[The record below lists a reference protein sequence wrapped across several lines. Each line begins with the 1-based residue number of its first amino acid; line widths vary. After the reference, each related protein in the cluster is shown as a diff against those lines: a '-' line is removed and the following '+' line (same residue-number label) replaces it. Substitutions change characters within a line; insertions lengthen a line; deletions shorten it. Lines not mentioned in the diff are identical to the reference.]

1 MKILNV
7 SQAQDTEA
15 WLDARIGKITGTK
28 AGTLALEHYAQK
40 DVAKLEAMA
49 DKAKTEEKA
58 KEYREKA
65 RQAKRDNE
73 RLKVNLDF
81 WQFLADMIAEQPDGE
96 PPMERG
102 HRLENTNIMMACD
115 KFDISPDVVEFD
127 TGMWVS
133 STDDRI
139 AVSPDAHAKPQKHID
154 IDGLEHNPTFA
165 FEAKSLGTKYHLQT
179 VVPFRVYQMLN
190 YSETPDSQRNE
201 LQSLSLKLFPEI
213 LETRREFDFIPE
225 QYQSQ
230 VLQYFVVNP
239 DLQTVYFTMLDDRV
253 YGSLQHEV
261 FAVERQSVA
270 SEIEAQE
277 TKELQTLAL
286 IDELQ
291 KLGGVDW

>member
-58 KEYREKA
+58 EEYREKA

-102 HRLENTNIMMACD
+102 HRLENTNIMMACE

-133 STDDRI
+133 DVDDRI
-139 AVSPDAHAKPQKHID
+139 AVSPDAHAKPRIFN
-154 IDGLEHNPTFA
+154 GLEHNPTFA

-201 LQSLSLKLFPEI
+201 LQSLALKLFPEI

-239 DLQTVYFTMLDDRV
+239 DLHTVYFAMLDDRV

-286 IDELQ
+286 IDGLQ

>member
-7 SQAQDTEA
+7 SQAQDTGA

-58 KEYREKA
+58 EEYREKA

-102 HRLENTNIMMACD
+102 HRLENTNIMMACE

-133 STDDRI
+133 DVDDRI
-139 AVSPDAHAKPQKHID
+139 AVSPDAHAKPRIFN
-154 IDGLEHNPTFA
+154 GLEHNPTFA

-239 DLQTVYFTMLDDRV
+239 DLHTVYFTMLDDRV

-286 IDELQ
+286 IDGLQ

>member
-7 SQAQDTEA
+7 SQTQDTQA

-28 AGTLALEHYAQK
+28 AGMLALDHYTQK

-49 DKAKTEEKA
+49 DKAKTEEKSE
-58 KEYREKA
+58 EYRAKA
-65 RQAKRDNE
+65 EQAKRDNE

-102 HRLENTNIMMACD
+102 HRLENTNIMMACE
-115 KFDISPDVVEFD
+115 KLGISQDVVEFD

-133 STDDRI
+133 DVDDRI
-139 AVSPDAHAKPQKHID
+139 AVSPDAYTKPQID
-154 IDGLEHNPTFA
+154 INGVEYNPTFA
-165 FEAKSLGTKYHLQT
+165 FEAKSLGTKYHLQA
-179 VVPFRVYQMLN
+179 VVPFRVSQMLN
-190 YSETPDSQRNE
+190 DSETSDEQRAE
-201 LQSLSLKLFPEI
+201 LYSLSLKLFPEI
-213 LETRREFDFIPE
+213 LESRREFDFIPE
-225 QYQSQ
+225 QYKAQ

-239 DLQTVYFTMLDDRV
+239 DLQTVFFTMFDDRV

-261 FAVERQSVA
+261 LTVERLSVTN
-270 SEIEAQE
+270 EIETQE
-277 TKELQTLAL
+277 TKELQTLTL

-291 KLGGVDW
+291 KLGGVEW

>member
-58 KEYREKA
+58 EEYREKA

-102 HRLENTNIMMACD
+102 HRLENTNIMMACE

-133 STDDRI
+133 DVDDRI
-139 AVSPDAHAKPQKHID
+139 AVSPDAHAKPRIFN
-154 IDGLEHNPTFA
+154 GLEHNPTFA

-190 YSETPDSQRNE
+190 YSETPNSQRNE
-201 LQSLSLKLFPEI
+201 LQSLALKLFPEI

-239 DLQTVYFTMLDDRV
+239 DLKTVYFTMLDDRV

-286 IDELQ
+286 IDGLQ

>member
-58 KEYREKA
+58 EEYREKA

-139 AVSPDAHAKPQKHID
+139 AVSPDAYAKPQID
-154 IDGLEHNPTFA
+154 INGLEHNPTFA

-179 VVPFRVYQMLN
+179 VVPFRVCKMLN
-190 YSETPDSQRNE
+190 YSETPNSQRNE

-286 IDELQ
+286 IDGLQ
-291 KLGGVDW
+291 KLGGVEW

>member
-58 KEYREKA
+58 EEYREKA

-102 HRLENTNIMMACD
+102 HRLENTNIMMACE

-133 STDDRI
+133 DVDDRI
-139 AVSPDAHAKPQKHID
+139 AVSPDAHAKPRIFN
-154 IDGLEHNPTFA
+154 GLEHNPTFA

-201 LQSLSLKLFPEI
+201 LQSLALKLFPEI
-213 LETRREFDFIPE
+213 LGTRREFDFIPE

-230 VLQYFVVNP
+230 VLQYFIVNP
-239 DLQTVYFTMLDDRV
+239 DLHTVYFTMLDDRV

-261 FAVERQSVA
+261 FAVDRQSVA

>member
-58 KEYREKA
+58 EEYREKA

-102 HRLENTNIMMACD
+102 HRLENTNIMMACE

-133 STDDRI
+133 DVDDRI
-139 AVSPDAHAKPQKHID
+139 AVSPDAHAKPRIFN
-154 IDGLEHNPTFA
+154 GLEHNPTFA

-213 LETRREFDFIPE
+213 LGTRREFDFIPE

-230 VLQYFVVNP
+230 VLQYFIVNP
-239 DLQTVYFTMLDDRV
+239 DLHTVYFTMLDDRV

-261 FAVERQSVA
+261 FAVNRQSVA

>member
-58 KEYREKA
+58 EEYREKA

-102 HRLENTNIMMACD
+102 HRLENTNIMMACE

-133 STDDRI
+133 DVDDRI
-139 AVSPDAHAKPQKHID
+139 AVSPDAHAKPRIFN
-154 IDGLEHNPTFA
+154 GLEHNPTFA

-190 YSETPDSQRNE
+190 YSGTPNSQRNE
-201 LQSLSLKLFPEI
+201 LQSLALKLFPEI

-239 DLQTVYFTMLDDRV
+239 DLHTVYFTMLDDRV

-286 IDELQ
+286 IDGLQ

>member
-28 AGTLALEHYAQK
+28 AGTLALEHYTQK

-58 KEYREKA
+58 EEYREKA

-102 HRLENTNIMMACD
+102 HRLENTNIMMACE

-133 STDDRI
+133 DVDDRI
-139 AVSPDAHAKPQKHID
+139 AVSPDAHAKPRIFN
-154 IDGLEHNPTFA
+154 GLEHNPTFA

-201 LQSLSLKLFPEI
+201 LQSLALKLFPEI

-239 DLQTVYFTMLDDRV
+239 DLHTVYFTMLDDRV

-261 FAVERQSVA
+261 FAVDRQSVA

>member
-58 KEYREKA
+58 EEYREKA

-115 KFDISPDVVEFD
+115 KFDISPNVVEFD

-133 STDDRI
+133 DVDDRI
-139 AVSPDAHAKPQKHID
+139 AVSPDAHAKPRIFN
-154 IDGLEHNPTFA
+154 GLEHNPTFA

-179 VVPFRVYQMLN
+179 VVPFRVFQMLN
-190 YSETPDSQRNE
+190 YSGTPNSQRNE
-201 LQSLSLKLFPEI
+201 LQSLALKLFPEI

-239 DLQTVYFTMLDDRV
+239 DLHTVYFTMLDDRV

-261 FAVERQSVA
+261 FAVDRQSVA

>member
-7 SQAQDTEA
+7 SQAQDTQA

-28 AGTLALEHYAQK
+28 AGTLALEHYTQK

-58 KEYREKA
+58 EEYREKA
-65 RQAKRDNE
+65 EQAKRDNE

-102 HRLENTNIMMACD
+102 HRLENTNIMMACE
-115 KFDISPDVVEFD
+115 KLDISTDIVEFD

-133 STDDRI
+133 DVDDRI
-139 AVSPDAHAKPQKHID
+139 AVSPDAHAKPRIFN
-154 IDGLEHNPTFA
+154 GLEHNPTFA

-179 VVPFRVYQMLN
+179 VVPFRVFQMLN
-190 YSETPDSQRNE
+190 DSETSDEQRAE
-201 LQSLSLKLFPEI
+201 LYSLSLKLFPEV
-213 LETRREFDFIPE
+213 LEPRREFDFVPE
-225 QYQSQ
+225 QYKAQ

-239 DLQTVYFTMLDDRV
+239 DLQTVFFTMFDDRV

-261 FAVERQSVA
+261 FAVERLSVTN
-270 SEIEAQE
+270 EIEAQE
-277 TKELQTLAL
+277 TKELQTLHL

-291 KLGGVDW
+291 KLGGVEW

>member
-58 KEYREKA
+58 EEYREKA

-102 HRLENTNIMMACD
+102 HRLENTNIMMACE

-133 STDDRI
+133 DVDDRI
-139 AVSPDAHAKPQKHID
+139 AVSPDAHAKPRIFN
-154 IDGLEHNPTFA
+154 GLEHNPTFA

-179 VVPFRVYQMLN
+179 VVPFRVYQMIN
-190 YSETPDSQRNE
+190 YSGTPNSQRNE
-201 LQSLSLKLFPEI
+201 LQSLALKLFPEV

-239 DLQTVYFTMLDDRV
+239 DLHTVYFTMLDDRV

-286 IDELQ
+286 IDGLQ

>member
-58 KEYREKA
+58 EEYREKA

-102 HRLENTNIMMACD
+102 HRLENTNIMMACE

-133 STDDRI
+133 DVDDRI
-139 AVSPDAHAKPQKHID
+139 AVSPDAHAKPRIFN
-154 IDGLEHNPTFA
+154 GVEHNPTFA

-190 YSETPDSQRNE
+190 YSETPNSQRNE
-201 LQSLSLKLFPEI
+201 LQSLALKLFPEM

-239 DLQTVYFTMLDDRV
+239 DLHTVYFTMLDDRV

-286 IDELQ
+286 IDGLQ

>member
-1 MKILNV
+1 MQILNV
-7 SQAQDTEA
+7 SQAQDTGA

-49 DKAKTEEKA
+49 DKAKTGEKA
-58 KEYREKA
+58 EEYREKA

-102 HRLENTNIMMACD
+102 HRLENTNIMMACE

-133 STDDRI
+133 DVDDRI
-139 AVSPDAHAKPQKHID
+139 AVSPDAHAKPRIFN
-154 IDGLEHNPTFA
+154 GLEHNPTFA

-190 YSETPDSQRNE
+190 YSETPNSQRNE
-201 LQSLSLKLFPEI
+201 LQSLALKLFPEI

-239 DLQTVYFTMLDDRV
+239 DLHTVYFTMLDDRV

-286 IDELQ
+286 IDGLQ

>member
-58 KEYREKA
+58 EEYREKA

-102 HRLENTNIMMACD
+102 HRLENTNIMMACE

-133 STDDRI
+133 DVDDRI
-139 AVSPDAHAKPQKHID
+139 AVSPDAHAKPRIFN
-154 IDGLEHNPTFA
+154 GLEHNPTFA

-190 YSETPDSQRNE
+190 YSEIPDSQRNE
-201 LQSLSLKLFPEI
+201 LQSLALKLFPEI

-230 VLQYFVVNP
+230 VLQYFIVNP
-239 DLQTVYFTMLDDRV
+239 DLHTVYFTMLDDRV

>member
-7 SQAQDTEA
+7 SQTQDTQA

-28 AGTLALEHYAQK
+28 AGTLSLEHYAQK
-40 DVAKLEAMA
+40 DVSKLEAMA

-58 KEYREKA
+58 EEYRVKA
-65 RQAKRDNE
+65 EQAKRDNE

-102 HRLENTNIMMACD
+102 HRLENTNIMMACE

-133 STDDRI
+133 DVDDRI
-139 AVSPDAHAKPQKHID
+139 AVSPDAHAKPRIFN
-154 IDGLEHNPTFA
+154 GLEHNPTFA

-179 VVPFRVYQMLN
+179 VVPFRVFQMLN
-190 YSETPDSQRNE
+190 DSETSDDQRAE
-201 LQSLSLKLFPEI
+201 LYSLALKLFPEV
-213 LETRREFDFIPE
+213 LEPRREFDFIPE
-225 QYQSQ
+225 QYQTQ

-239 DLQTVYFTMLDDRV
+239 DLQTIFFTMFDDRV

-261 FAVERQSVA
+261 FAVERLSVTN
-270 SEIEAQE
+270 EIEAQE
-277 TKELQTLAL
+277 TKELQTLHL

>member
-28 AGTLALEHYAQK
+28 AGTLALEHYTQK

-58 KEYREKA
+58 EEYREKA

-102 HRLENTNIMMACD
+102 HRLENTNIMMACE

-133 STDDRI
+133 DVDDRI
-139 AVSPDAHAKPQKHID
+139 AVSPDAHAKPRIFN
-154 IDGLEHNPTFA
+154 GLEHNPTFA

-239 DLQTVYFTMLDDRV
+239 DLHTVYFTMLDDRV

-286 IDELQ
+286 IDGLQ

>member
-7 SQAQDTEA
+7 SQAQNTEA

-58 KEYREKA
+58 EEYREKA

-102 HRLENTNIMMACD
+102 HRLENTNIMMACE

-133 STDDRI
+133 DVDDRI
-139 AVSPDAHAKPQKHID
+139 AVSPDAHAKPRIFN
-154 IDGLEHNPTFA
+154 GLEHNPTFA

-201 LQSLSLKLFPEI
+201 LQSLALKLFPEI

-239 DLQTVYFTMLDDRV
+239 DLHTVYFTMLDDRV

-286 IDELQ
+286 IDGLQ

>member
-7 SQAQDTEA
+7 SQTQDTQA

-58 KEYREKA
+58 EEYRVKA
-65 RQAKRDNE
+65 AQAKRDNA

-81 WQFLADMIAEQPDGE
+81 WQFLADIIAEQPDGE

-102 HRLENTNIMMACD
+102 HRLENTNIMLACE
-115 KFDISPDVVEFD
+115 KLDISPDIVEFD

-133 STDDRI
+133 DVDDRI
-139 AVSPDAHAKPQKHID
+139 AVSPDAHAKPQID
-154 IDGLEHNPTFA
+154 INGLKYNPTFA

-179 VVPFRVYQMLN
+179 VVPFRVFQMLN
-190 YSETPDSQRNE
+190 DPGTPNSQRDG
-201 LQSLSLKLFPEI
+201 LRSLALKLFPEV
-213 LETRREFDFIPE
+213 LQSRREFDFIPE
-225 QYQSQ
+225 QYQAQ

-239 DLQTVYFTMLDDRV
+239 DLQTVYFTMYDDRV
-253 YGSLQHEV
+253 YSSLRHEV
-261 FAVERQSVA
+261 FEVDRRSVA

-277 TKELQTLAL
+277 TKELQTLTL

>member
-7 SQAQDTEA
+7 SQAQDTQA

-58 KEYREKA
+58 EEYRAKA
-65 RQAKRDNE
+65 EQAKRDNE

-102 HRLENTNIMMACD
+102 HRLENTNIMMACE
-115 KFDISPDVVEFD
+115 KLDISPDVVEFD

-133 STDDRI
+133 DVDDRI
-139 AVSPDAHAKPQKHID
+139 AVSPDAHAKPRNFN
-154 IDGLEHNPTFA
+154 GLEHNPTFA

-190 YSETPDSQRNE
+190 YSETPNSQRNE
-201 LQSLSLKLFPEI
+201 LQSLALKLFPEI

-239 DLQTVYFTMLDDRV
+239 DLHTVYFTMLDDRV

-286 IDELQ
+286 IDGLQ

>member
-1 MKILNV
+1 MRILNV
-7 SQAQDTEA
+7 SQTQDTQA

-58 KEYREKA
+58 EEYREKA
-65 RQAKRDNE
+65 AQAKRDNA

-81 WQFLADMIAEQPDGE
+81 WQFLADMIAEQSDGE

-102 HRLENTNIMMACD
+102 HRLENTNIMLACN
-115 KFDISPDVVEFD
+115 KLDISPDVVEFD

-133 STDDRI
+133 DVDDRI
-139 AVSPDAHAKPQKHID
+139 AVSPDAHAKPQTD
-154 IDGLEHNPTFA
+154 INGLKHNPTFA

-179 VVPFRVYQMLN
+179 VVPFRVFQML
-190 YSETPDSQRNE
+190 YDSETSDEQREE
-201 LQSLSLKLFPEI
+201 LRSLALKLFPEI
-213 LETRREFDFIPE
+213 LESRREFDFIPE
-225 QYQSQ
+225 QYQPQ

-239 DLQTVYFTMLDDRV
+239 DLQTVYFTMYDDRV
-253 YGSLQHEV
+253 YSSLRHEV
-261 FAVERQSVA
+261 FEVDRRSVA

-277 TKELQTLAL
+277 TKELQTLTL
-286 IDELQ
+286 IDALQ

>member
-7 SQAQDTEA
+7 SQTQDTQA

-28 AGTLALEHYAQK
+28 AGMLALDHYAQK

-58 KEYREKA
+58 EEYREKA
-65 RQAKRDNE
+65 EQAKRDNE

-102 HRLENTNIMMACD
+102 HRLENTNIMMACE
-115 KFDISPDVVEFD
+115 KFDISPYTVEFD
-127 TGMWVS
+127 AGMWISDV
-133 STDDRI
+133 DDRI
-139 AVSPDAHAKPQKHID
+139 AVSPDAHAKPRIFN
-154 IDGLEHNPTFA
+154 GLEHNPTFA

-190 YSETPDSQRNE
+190 YSETPNSQRDE
-201 LQSLSLKLFPEI
+201 LQSLAIKLFPEI
-213 LETRREFDFIPE
+213 LESRREFDFIPE
-225 QYQSQ
+225 QYQAQ

-239 DLQTVYFTMLDDRV
+239 DLQTVYFTMFDDRV

-261 FAVERQSVA
+261 FAVERRSVA

-277 TKELQTLAL
+277 TKELQTLEL

>member
-58 KEYREKA
+58 EEYREKA

-102 HRLENTNIMMACD
+102 HRLENTNIMMACE

-133 STDDRI
+133 DVDDRI
-139 AVSPDAHAKPQKHID
+139 AVSPDAHAKPRIFN
-154 IDGLEHNPTFA
+154 GMEHNPTFA

-190 YSETPDSQRNE
+190 YSETPNSQRNE
-201 LQSLSLKLFPEI
+201 LQSLALKLFPEM

-239 DLQTVYFTMLDDRV
+239 DLHTVYFTMFDDRV

-286 IDELQ
+286 IDGLQ

>member
-15 WLDARIGKITGTK
+15 WLNARIGKITGTK

-58 KEYREKA
+58 EEYREKA

-102 HRLENTNIMMACD
+102 HRLENTNIMMACE

-133 STDDRI
+133 DVDDRI
-139 AVSPDAHAKPQKHID
+139 AVSPDAHAKPRIFN
-154 IDGLEHNPTFA
+154 GLEHNPTFA

-190 YSETPDSQRNE
+190 YSETPNSQRNE
-201 LQSLSLKLFPEI
+201 LQSLALKLFPEI

-239 DLQTVYFTMLDDRV
+239 DLHTVYFTMLDDRV

-286 IDELQ
+286 IDGLQ

>member
-7 SQAQDTEA
+7 SQAQDTQA

-40 DVAKLEAMA
+40 DVSKLEAMA

-58 KEYREKA
+58 EEYREKA
-65 RQAKRDNE
+65 EQAKRDNE

-81 WQFLADMIAEQPDGE
+81 WQFLADMIAEQSDGE

-102 HRLENTNIMMACD
+102 HRLENTNIMMACE
-115 KFDISPDVVEFD
+115 KLDISTDIVEFD

-133 STDDRI
+133 DVDDRI
-139 AVSPDAHAKPQKHID
+139 AVSPDAHAKPQNIN
-154 IDGLEHNPTFA
+154 GLEYNSTFA

-179 VVPFRVYQMLN
+179 VVPFRVFMMLN
-190 YSETPDSQRNE
+190 DSETPNSQRDE
-201 LQSLSLKLFPEI
+201 LQSLALKLFPEI
-213 LETRREFDFIPE
+213 LESRREFDFIPE
-225 QYQSQ
+225 QYQAQ

-239 DLQTVYFTMLDDRV
+239 DLQTVYFTMFDDRV

-261 FAVERQSVA
+261 FAVERRSVA

-277 TKELQTLAL
+277 TKELQTLEL

>member
-7 SQAQDTEA
+7 SQAQDTQA

-58 KEYREKA
+58 EEYREKA

-102 HRLENTNIMMACD
+102 HRLENTNIMMACE

-133 STDDRI
+133 DVDDRI
-139 AVSPDAHAKPQKHID
+139 AVSPDAHAKPRIFN
-154 IDGLEHNPTFA
+154 GLEHNPTFA

-190 YSETPDSQRNE
+190 YSETPNSQRNE
-201 LQSLSLKLFPEI
+201 LQSLALKLFPEI
-213 LETRREFDFIPE
+213 LGTRREFDFIPE

-230 VLQYFVVNP
+230 VLQYFIVNP
-239 DLQTVYFTMLDDRV
+239 DLHTVYFTMLDDRV

-261 FAVERQSVA
+261 FAVDRQSVA

>member
-1 MKILNV
+1 MRILNV
-7 SQAQDTEA
+7 SQAQDTQA

-49 DKAKTEEKA
+49 DKAKTAEKA
-58 KEYREKA
+58 EEYREKA
-65 RQAKRDNE
+65 EQAKRDNE

-81 WQFLADMIAEQPDGE
+81 WQLLADMIAEQSDGE

-102 HRLENTNIMMACD
+102 HRLENTNIMMACE
-115 KFDISPDVVEFD
+115 KLDISPDIVEFD

-133 STDDRI
+133 DVDDRI
-139 AVSPDAHAKPQKHID
+139 AVSPDAHAKPQID
-154 IDGLEHNPTFA
+154 INGLEYLPTFA

-179 VVPFRVYQMLN
+179 VVPFRVLQML
-190 YSETPDSQRNE
+190 YDDETSDEQREE
-201 LQSLSLKLFPEI
+201 LRSLALKLFPEV
-213 LETRREFDFIPE
+213 LESRREFDFIPE
-225 QYQSQ
+225 QYQAQ

-239 DLQTVYFTMLDDRV
+239 DLQTVYFTMFDDRV
-253 YGSLQHEV
+253 YSSLRHEV
-261 FAVERQSVA
+261 FQVDRLSVA
-270 SEIEAQE
+270 NEIKAQE
-277 TKELQTLAL
+277 TKELQTLEL

>member
-58 KEYREKA
+58 EEYREKA

-81 WQFLADMIAEQPDGE
+81 WQFLADMIAEQPDEE

-102 HRLENTNIMMACD
+102 HRLENTNIMMACE

-133 STDDRI
+133 DVDDRI
-139 AVSPDAHAKPQKHID
+139 AVSPDAHAKPRIFN
-154 IDGLEHNPTFA
+154 GLEHNPTFA

-201 LQSLSLKLFPEI
+201 LQSLALKLFPEI

-230 VLQYFVVNP
+230 VLQYFIVNP
-239 DLQTVYFTMLDDRV
+239 DLHTVYFTMLDDRV

-261 FAVERQSVA
+261 FAVGRQSVA

>member
-1 MKILNV
+1 MRILNV
-7 SQAQDTEA
+7 SQAQDTQA

-40 DVAKLEAMA
+40 DAAKLEAMA

-58 KEYREKA
+58 EEYREKA
-65 RQAKRDNE
+65 AQAKRDNE

-102 HRLENTNIMMACD
+102 HRLENTNIMMACE
-115 KFDISPDVVEFD
+115 KLDISPDVVEFD

-133 STDDRI
+133 DVDDRI
-139 AVSPDAHAKPQKHID
+139 AVSPDAHAKPQAD
-154 IDGLEHNPTFA
+154 TNGLKHNPTFA

-179 VVPFRVYQMLN
+179 VVPFRVFQMLN
-190 YSETPDSQRNE
+190 ASETPNSQRGE
-201 LQSLSLKLFPEI
+201 LRSLALKLFPEV
-213 LETRREFDFIPE
+213 LQSRREFDFVPE
-225 QYQSQ
+225 QYQAQ

-239 DLQTVYFTMLDDRV
+239 DLQTVYFTMHDDRV
-253 YGSLQHEV
+253 YSSLRHEV
-261 FAVERQSVA
+261 FEVDRLSVA

-277 TKELQTLAL
+277 TKELQTLTL
-286 IDELQ
+286 IDALQ

>member
-28 AGTLALEHYAQK
+28 AGTLALGHYTQK

-58 KEYREKA
+58 EEYREKA

-102 HRLENTNIMMACD
+102 HRLENTNIMMACE

-133 STDDRI
+133 DVDDRI
-139 AVSPDAHAKPQKHID
+139 AVSPDAHAKPRIFN
-154 IDGLEHNPTFA
+154 GLEHNPTFA

-213 LETRREFDFIPE
+213 LGTRREFDFIPE

-239 DLQTVYFTMLDDRV
+239 DLHTVYFTMLDDRV

-286 IDELQ
+286 IDGLQ

>member
-58 KEYREKA
+58 EEYREKA

-102 HRLENTNIMMACD
+102 HRLENTNIMMACE

-133 STDDRI
+133 DVDDRI
-139 AVSPDAHAKPQKHID
+139 AVSPDAHAKPRIFN
-154 IDGLEHNPTFA
+154 GLEHNPTFA

-190 YSETPDSQRNE
+190 YSETPNSQRNE
-201 LQSLSLKLFPEI
+201 LQSLALKLFPEI

-239 DLQTVYFTMLDDRV
+239 DLHTVYFTMLDDRV

-286 IDELQ
+286 IDGLQ
-291 KLGGVDW
+291 KLGGVNW

>member
-102 HRLENTNIMMACD
+102 HRLENTNIMMACE

-133 STDDRI
+133 DVDDRI
-139 AVSPDAHAKPQKHID
+139 AVSPDAHAKPRIFN
-154 IDGLEHNPTFA
+154 GMEHNPTFA

-190 YSETPDSQRNE
+190 YSETPNSQRNE
-201 LQSLSLKLFPEI
+201 LQSLALKLFPEM

-239 DLQTVYFTMLDDRV
+239 DLKTVYFTMFDDRV

-261 FAVERQSVA
+261 FEVDRRSVA
-270 SEIEAQE
+270 DEIEAQE

-286 IDELQ
+286 IDGLQ

>member
-1 MKILNV
+1 MKILSV

-58 KEYREKA
+58 EEYREKA

-102 HRLENTNIMMACD
+102 HRLENTNIMMACE

-133 STDDRI
+133 DVDDRI
-139 AVSPDAHAKPQKHID
+139 AVSPDAHAKPRIFN
-154 IDGLEHNPTFA
+154 GLEHNPTFA

-190 YSETPDSQRNE
+190 YSETPNSQRNE

-239 DLQTVYFTMLDDRV
+239 DLHTVYFTMLDDRV

-277 TKELQTLAL
+277 TEELQTLAL
-286 IDELQ
+286 IDGLQ

>member
-58 KEYREKA
+58 EEYREKA

-102 HRLENTNIMMACD
+102 HRLENTNIMMACE

-133 STDDRI
+133 DVDDRI
-139 AVSPDAHAKPQKHID
+139 AVSPDAHAKPRIFN
-154 IDGLEHNPTFA
+154 GLEHNPTFA

-190 YSETPDSQRNE
+190 YSETPNSQRNE
-201 LQSLSLKLFPEI
+201 LQSLALKLFPEI

-239 DLQTVYFTMLDDRV
+239 DLHTVYFTMLDDRV

-286 IDELQ
+286 IDGLQ

>member
-7 SQAQDTEA
+7 SQAQDTQA

-58 KEYREKA
+58 EEYREKA

-102 HRLENTNIMMACD
+102 HRLENTNIMMACE
-115 KFDISPDVVEFD
+115 KLDISPDVVEFD

-133 STDDRI
+133 DVDDRI
-139 AVSPDAHAKPQKHID
+139 AVSPDAHAKPRIFN
-154 IDGLEHNPTFA
+154 GLEHNPTFA

-190 YSETPDSQRNE
+190 YSEFPNSQRNE
-201 LQSLSLKLFPEI
+201 LQSLALKLFPEI

-239 DLQTVYFTMLDDRV
+239 DLHTVYFTMLDDRV

-286 IDELQ
+286 IDGLQ